1 MSQTNA
7 ALTGIR
13 VLDFS
18 RVLAGPFCT
27 MMLGDLGADVLKV
40 EQPELGDESR
50 QWGPPWFGEGEDRL
64 SAYFISV
71 NRNKRS
77 LTLNLKSNEGRDLAR
92 RLAAQTDILVEN
104 FKVGG
109 MAEFGLSEAD
119 LRPLNPGLI
128 YCSITGFGQNGP
140 YRDRPGYDYVIQAMS
155 GLMSITG
162 PADGAPHKVGVAV
175 ADVFTGLY
183 ALSAILAALHYRA
196 RTGQGQYIDLAL
208 LDSQIAALVNVAS
221 NALISGQ
228 ESPRLGNEHP
238 NIVPYQTFV
247 ASDGKFVLAVGNDR
261 QFAALCRLIGQPEL
275 AEDIRFATN
284 PARLAHRPALVGQL
298 SEVFKQQTTT
308 EWVEGLLALGI
319 PAGPIQGVAAS
330 LRDPQIHA
338 RGLVQT
344 ITSPLGEIPLVMSPA
359 QFSLSPAAIRLPPPR
374 LGEHSDEL
382 LREWLGLDAAAIAS
396 YRLAGAI

>member
-7 ALTGIR
+7 PLNGIR

-40 EQPELGDESR
+40 EQPKLGDESR
-50 QWGPPWFGEGEDRL
+50 HWGPPWVGEGEDRL

-77 LTLNLKSNEGRDLAR
+77 LTLNLKSKEGRELAQ
-92 RLAAQTDILVEN
+92 RLAARADILVEN

-109 MAEFGLSEAD
+109 MAEFGLSETD

-128 YCSITGFGQNGP
+128 YCSITGFGQSGP

-162 PADGAPHKVGVAV
+162 PSDGAPHKVGVAV

-183 ALSAILAALHYRA
+183 ALSAILAALHYRVC
-196 RTGQGQYIDLAL
+196 TGLGQYIDLAL

-221 NALISGQ
+221 NVLISGQ

-238 NIVPYQTFV
+238 NIVPYQTF
-247 ASDGKFVLAVGNDR
+247 AAADGDFVLAVGNDR
-261 QFAALCRLIGQPEL
+261 QFADLCRLIRQPKL
-275 AEDIRFATN
+275 AEDDRFATN
-284 PARLAHRPALVGQL
+284 PARLKNRPTLIGLL
-298 SEVFKQQTTT
+298 SEVFKQRTVA
-308 EWVEGLLALGI
+308 EWVEELLALGI
-319 PAGPIQGVAAS
+319 PAGPIQGVEAS
-330 LRDPQIHA
+330 LNDPQIQA

-344 ITSPLGEIPLVMSPA
+344 IESPLGDIPLVMSPA
-359 QFSLSPAAIRLPPPR
+359 QFSLSPATVRLPPPR
-374 LGEHSDEL
+374 LGEHTDEL
-382 LREWLGLDAAAIAS
+382 LQEWLDLDAEAIAN
-396 YRLAGAI
+396 YRMAGTI

>member
-7 ALTGIR
+7 PLNGIR

-40 EQPELGDESR
+40 EQPKLGDESR
-50 QWGPPWFGEGEDRL
+50 HWGPPWFGEGEDRL

-77 LTLNLKSNEGRDLAR
+77 LTLNLKSKEGRELAQ
-92 RLAAQTDILVEN
+92 RLAARADILVEN

-109 MAEFGLSEAD
+109 MAEFGLSETD

-128 YCSITGFGQNGP
+128 YCSITGFGQSGP

-162 PADGAPHKVGVAV
+162 PSDGAPHKVGVAV

-183 ALSAILAALHYRA
+183 ALSAILAALHYRVC
-196 RTGQGQYIDLAL
+196 TGLGQYIDLAL

-221 NALISGQ
+221 NVLISGQ

-238 NIVPYQTFV
+238 NIVPYQTF
-247 ASDGKFVLAVGNDR
+247 AAADGDFVLAVGNDR
-261 QFAALCRLIGQPEL
+261 QFADLCRLIRQPKL
-275 AEDIRFATN
+275 AEDDRFATN
-284 PARLAHRPALVGQL
+284 PARLKNRPALIGL
-298 SEVFKQQTTT
+298 LNEVFKQRTVA
-308 EWVEGLLALGI
+308 EWVEELLALGI
-319 PAGPIQGVAAS
+319 PAGPIQGVEAS
-330 LRDPQIHA
+330 LNDPQIQA

-344 ITSPLGEIPLVMSPA
+344 IESPLGDIPVVMSPA
-359 QFSLSPAAIRLPPPR
+359 QFSLSPATVRLPPPR
-374 LGEHSDEL
+374 LGEHTDEL
-382 LREWLGLDAAAIAS
+382 LQEWLDLDAEAIS
-396 YRLAGAI
+396 NYRLAGTI

>member
-77 LTLNLKSNEGRDLAR
+77 LALNLKSNEGRDLAR
-92 RLAAQTDILVEN
+92 RLAAQADIVVEN

-109 MAEFGLSEAD
+109 MAEFGLSQAD

-128 YCSITGFGQNGP
+128 YCSITGFGQDGP

-183 ALSAILAALHYRA
+183 ALSAILAALHYRN

-208 LDSQIAALVNVAS
+208 LDSQIAAMVNVAS

-238 NIVPYQTFV
+238 NIVPYQTF
-247 ASDGKFVLAVGNDR
+247 AAADGEFVLAVGNDR

-284 PARLAHRPALVGQL
+284 PARLAHRPELVGL
-298 SEVFKQQTTT
+298 LGEVFKQQSAV

-319 PAGPIQGVAAS
+319 PAGPIQGVRAS
-330 LRDPQIHA
+330 LRDAQVQA

-344 ITSPLGEIPLVMSPA
+344 IPSPLGEIPLVMSPA
-359 QFSLSPAAIRLPPPR
+359 QLSLSPASVRLPPPR

-382 LREWLGLDAAAIAS
+382 LREWLGLDAAAIVD